1 MPLRIAIVG
10 PGRVGCAFGLQLV
23 RPAVAARVELL
34 GFVGRRAASAA
45 AAVERCGR
53 GRVLGWHE
61 LRLAHVV
68 VYATGDGDLAA
79 AIASARAA
87 GAVRACALWLHT
99 SGRFGLD
106 VFGPAAL
113 DGIRR
118 GALHPVAPFAD
129 ASAGA
134 LAMAG
139 APGVWLGDPR
149 SCRLLPQ
156 LATLLGLVP
165 VAGTPGDRTLYHAA
179 CALAAN
185 GLTAL
190 RSLVDRL
197 FVASG
202 ALAPADAAQVAGAL
216 LRAALRSSEELGPA
230 RALSGPVRRGDAATV
245 AAHLQAIDASVPP
258 AAAAY
263 RALMQEA
270 LVLARCDGLDPTA
283 AAAVDRQLRGN
294 PPGVQPPLVD

>member
-23 RPAVAARVELL
+23 RPQVATRVELL
-34 GFVGRRAASAA
+34 GFVGRRAGSAA
-45 AAVERCGR
+45 AAVAGCGR
-53 GRVLGWHE
+53 GRVLGWDE

-68 VYATGDGDLAA
+68 VFATGDGDLAA

-87 GAVRACALWLHT
+87 GPARPCALWLHT
-99 SGRFGLD
+99 SGRFGLE
-106 VFGPAAL
+106 VFADAPAGL
-113 DGIRR
+113 RR
-118 GALHPVAPFAD
+118 GALHPVAPFAE
-129 ASAGA
+129 ATTGA
-134 LAMAG
+134 QAMRG

-149 SCRLLPQ
+149 SGRLLPQ

-197 FVASG
+197 FAASG
-202 ALAPADAAQVAGAL
+202 TLEPAAAAQVAGAL
-216 LRAALRSSEELGPA
+216 LAAALRSSGELGPQ

-245 AAHLQAIDASVPP
+245 AAHRQAIDASVPQ

-263 RALMQEA
+263 RALMLEA
-270 LVLARCDGLDPTA
+270 LVLARGAGLDPA
-283 AAAVDRQLRGN
+283 AAIAVERQLRGD
-294 PPGVQPPLVD
+294 PPGVQPPRQD